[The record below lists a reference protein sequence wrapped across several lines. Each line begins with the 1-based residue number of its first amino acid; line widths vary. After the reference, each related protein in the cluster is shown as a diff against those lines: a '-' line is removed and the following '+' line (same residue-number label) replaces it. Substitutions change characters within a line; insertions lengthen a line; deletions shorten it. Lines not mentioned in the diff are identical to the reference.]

1 MAVPYLTPEDITE
14 HETEIK
20 RSRFVCTLAPV
31 SSEEEAR
38 AFVAECKGL
47 YADATHNCS
56 AYVIGGDRHLQR
68 ADDDGEPGGTAGTPM
83 LETLLRRGLGDAVAV
98 VTRYFGG
105 VKLGAGGLIRAYG
118 SSVGKALD
126 LAPLV
131 EMVPAKAMTVTVDHV
146 QAGRLENDLHASR
159 YEVREVV
166 YGAEVGF
173 RVAVR
178 ESDLPVFPS
187 WIATLTAGRAVVEPG
202 ETLYLRRV

>member
-1 MAVPYLTPEDITE
+1 MAVPYLTLEDITE

-31 SSEEEAR
+31 SSEEAAR
-38 AFVAECKGL
+38 AFVAERKVL

-126 LAPLV
+126 LASLI
-131 EMVPAKAMTVTVDHV
+131 EMVPAKVMTVTADHV
-146 QAGRLENDLHASR
+146 QAGRLENDLHVSP

-178 ESDLPVFPS
+178 ESDLPAFPG
-187 WIATLTAGRAVVEPG
+187 WIATLTAGRAVVRPG
-202 ETLYLRRV
+202 ETVYLRST

>member
-38 AFVAECKGL
+38 AFVSECKGL
-47 YADATHNCS
+47 YADASHNCS

-68 ADDDGEPGGTAGTPM
+68 ADDDGEPGGTAGIPM
-83 LETLLRRGLGDAVAV
+83 LETLLRRGLGDVVAV

-146 QAGRLENDLHASR
+146 RAGRLENDLHASR
-159 YEVREVV
+159 YEVREVL

-202 ETLYLRRV
+202 ETLYLRRA